1 MAQTFVYPGSDFD
14 RGHNLLSLLG
24 SFWART
30 YTGKDQV
37 LSYVQGAGLTA
48 NQTYKN
54 LLEVIAGLSRFT
66 VPLFHEETLVPITIR
81 KSELNT
87 ITTNTALF
95 DRTNKE
101 MDGTLA
107 FDSPERTTLFCFPLP
122 AKLVGVQQLFNKIGF
137 PTVALFTGKDF
148 TLDRAQNALVFANDP
163 FENPGFVRR
172 LHDDNGTTTEEITL
186 WGFCGQFDYD
196 YVFEQ
201 FAYAVGLRLR
211 TSQGY
216 KDLMNAVITG
226 LVDGGATAHA
236 LDLALAAIC
245 GIPVSA
251 TQDEVVEV
259 VAHDRTGL
267 FIATD
272 KNVYR
277 FTAAA
282 EPLVVVGQRLP
293 AGSLLVR
300 GFDVS
305 EFTHSGSYRPAG
317 DTRELICRMVE
328 PTLLATN
335 LGEYLTTENDDELLL
350 NDSAFAC
357 RQIRKDLTTLAIDG
371 GFLSACFYSDLI
383 FENKEVPLEVI
394 EDHPSGYTYVKFGL
408 GGMPADVEFF
418 FDEIHRRG
426 IAQAEQPAD
435 DCVPSRRRGTLAQLL
450 DWRVQ
455 PSTQP
460 TAAHLPATINPLRF
474 LIENVL
480 RNNVIVVRIY
490 MPALG
495 ANRLGMYNMRQLR
508 QLIPPQT
515 AMLVVFEVVADSDT
529 IRATQYIT
537 ENHGHFVGMVPQAD
551 VISPVLIQEGAVT
564 VRAVSG
570 TCQ

>member
-1 MAQTFVYPGSDFD
+1 MARTFVYPGSDFD
-14 RGHNLLSLLG
+14 RGYNLLSLLG

-30 YTGKDQV
+30 YDGKDQV

-54 LLEVIAGLSRFT
+54 LLEVVAALSRFT

-87 ITTNTALF
+87 VKTNTALF
-95 DRTNKE
+95 DRTAATF
-101 MDGTLA
+101 DSGLA
-107 FDSPERTTLFCFPLP
+107 FDRPEQTTLFCFPRP
-122 AKLVGVQQLFNKIGF
+122 ENMVGVRQIFNKIGF
-137 PTVALFTGKDF
+137 PTVALFSGTDF
-148 TLDRAQNALVFANDP
+148 TIDQERGAIVFANDP
-163 FENPGFVRR
+163 FANPGFLRQLRDV
-172 LHDDNGTTTEEITL
+172 NGTTTEEITL
-186 WGFCGQFDYD
+186 RWYCGQFEYD

-201 FAYAVGLRLR
+201 FANSVGNKLR

-226 LVDGGATAHA
+226 LIDGGGSAKT
-236 LDLALAAIC
+236 LDLALSAIC

-251 TQDEVVEV
+251 EPNEVVEV
-259 VAHDRTGL
+259 VSYDRNGL

-272 KNVYR
+272 KNVYK

-282 EPLVVVGQRLP
+282 EPLVVVGQVLP

-305 EFTHSGSYRPAG
+305 EFLRSGSYRPAG
-317 DTRELICRMVE
+317 DTQELICRPVE
-328 PTLLATN
+328 QTLLATN
-335 LGEYLTTENDDELLL
+335 LGEYLTTESDDELLL
-350 NDSAFAC
+350 STAAAAC
-357 RQIRKDLTTLAIDG
+357 RQIRRDLTTLAVDG
-371 GFLSACFYSDLI
+371 GFLSACFYSDLV

-394 EDHPSGYTYVKFGL
+394 EDHPSGYTYVKFGV
-408 GGMPADVEFF
+408 GGLPADVEFF

-426 IAQAEQPAD
+426 IDQAEQPVD
-435 DCVPSRRRGTLAQLL
+435 TCNPGPRRGTLAQLL
-450 DWRVQ
+450 DWRAQ
-455 PSTQP
+455 PSSQP
-460 TAAHLPATINPLRF
+460 NVTHLPATINPLRF

-480 RNNVIVVRIY
+480 RNNVVVVRIY

-495 ANRLGMYNMRQLR
+495 ANRLGLYNMRQLR

-515 AMLVVFEVVADSDT
+515 ALLVVFEVVADSDT
-529 IRATQYIT
+529 IRASQLIT
-537 ENHGHFVGMVPQAD
+537 ETQGRFVGMAPCAD
-551 VISPVLIQEGAVT
+551 VVSPELIQEGAVS